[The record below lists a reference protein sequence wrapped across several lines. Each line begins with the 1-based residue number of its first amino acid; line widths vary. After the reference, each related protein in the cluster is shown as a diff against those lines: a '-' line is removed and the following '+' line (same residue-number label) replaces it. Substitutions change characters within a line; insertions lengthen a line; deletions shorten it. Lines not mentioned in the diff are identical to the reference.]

1 MSYVLASTPLFFICD
16 EVGKFNKWDRLNN
29 EKRKIL
35 MSVLKEEGVKRCP
48 FVLSLRKCL
57 VRTYIDLLDDDECYK
72 AGFALSWN
80 ASWEG
85 DVAEDVA
92 MLGERSH
99 RRELRKNHE
108 KFIIRKRLSK

>member
-16 EVGKFNKWDRLNN
+16 EVAKFNKWDRLNN

-35 MSVLKEEGVKRCP
+35 MSVLKGER
-48 FVLSLRKCL
+48 LRKYGM

-80 ASWEG
+80 AVWEG
-85 DVAEDVA
+85 EMAEDVA

-99 RRELRKNHE
+99 RRELRRRHE

>member
-16 EVGKFNKWDRLNN
+16 EVGKFNKWDKLNN

-35 MSVLKEEGVKRCP
+35 MSVLKGER
-48 FVLSLRKCL
+48 LRKYGL

-80 ASWEG
+80 AVWEG
-85 DVAEDVA
+85 EVAEDVA
-92 MLGERSH
+92 MLGER
-99 RRELRKNHE
+99 LRKAE
-108 KFIIRKRLSK
+108 WRKRH